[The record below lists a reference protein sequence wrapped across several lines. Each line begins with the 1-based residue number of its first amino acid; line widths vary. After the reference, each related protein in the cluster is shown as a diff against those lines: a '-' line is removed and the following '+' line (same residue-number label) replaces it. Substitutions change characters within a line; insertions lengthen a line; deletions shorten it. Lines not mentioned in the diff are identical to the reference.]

1 MDRLAALELFVR
13 VVESGSFTAAARER
27 RLSQPAASK
36 QVAALER
43 SLGVRL
49 LHRTTRKVTPTDEG
63 LAYYER
69 AREAVLALREA
80 AADLRATGGRLTGV
94 LSVASPAAFGR
105 LQVAPRLADLLG
117 RHPRL
122 VVELRLVDPPVDVVR
137 DGYDLAIRIGEMRDE
152 RLVARRIATSE
163 QVVVAAPAW
172 LERHGEPAVPADLA
186 AHPCLVDA
194 TSAAAD
200 AWAFEVADGVETV
213 CVRGNLRCAG
223 GEGVLGAVLAGAG
236 IACAPL
242 WQVGPEIA
250 ARRLKRLLLRHRPV
264 PLPIHA
270 VWSASRRLSPRV
282 KAVVDH
288 FEHGLRHDPWVAGF
302 GLPRV
307 KARERGSM

>member
-49 LHRTTRKVTPTDEG
+49 LHRTTRKVTPTEEG

-94 LSVASPAAFGR
+94 LSVASPTAFGR
-105 LQVAPRLADLLG
+105 LQVAPRLADFIA

-122 VVELRLVDPPVDVVR
+122 AVELRLVDAPVDLVR
-137 DGYDLAIRIGEMRDE
+137 DGYDLAIRIGGMRDE
-152 RLVARRIATSE
+152 RRVARRIGSSE
-163 QVVVAAPAW
+163 RVLVAAPSYV
-172 LERHGEPAVPADLA
+172 ERHGEPAVPADLA
-186 AHPCLVDA
+186 THACLVDPV
-194 TSAAAD
+194 SDPGD
-200 AWAFEVADGVETV
+200 AWSFEAGDEPETV
-213 CVRGNLRCAG
+213 PVGGRLRCTG
-223 GEGVLGAVLAGAG
+223 GEGALGALLAGAG

-250 ARRLKRLLLRHRPV
+250 ARRLKRLLPRHRPV

-270 VWSASRRLSPRV
+270 VWPTSRRLSPRV
-282 KAVVDH
+282 KALVDH
-288 FEHGLRHDPWVAGF
+288 LEDGLQRDPWVAGF

-307 KARERGSM
+307 KG